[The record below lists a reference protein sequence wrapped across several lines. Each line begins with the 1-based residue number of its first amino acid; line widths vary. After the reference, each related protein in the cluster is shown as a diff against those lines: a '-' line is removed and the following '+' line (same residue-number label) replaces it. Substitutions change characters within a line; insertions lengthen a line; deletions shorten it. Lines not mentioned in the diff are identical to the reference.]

1 MEKQSGANYDAL
13 ADARARTAVQEVELP
28 GFGDGRP
35 WRVRLRRVSLLG
47 LAHTG
52 KIPNGLMAA
61 VSDLYQHGVCRNTN
75 LTQAADTMYL
85 MAGEALAEPTLA
97 QLEDSGVTL
106 TDEQLTAI
114 YLYAQRGVD
123 ALRPFRAVTTVSGDC
138 TDGAAISAASQRAA
152 GDQ

>member
-28 GFGDGRP
+28 GFGDGKP

-61 VSDLYQHGVCRNTN
+61 VSDLYQHG
-75 LTQAADTMYL
+75 LSL
-85 MAGEALAEPTLA
+85 
-97 QLEDSGVTL
+97 
-106 TDEQLTAI
+106 I
-114 YLYAQRGVD
+114 H
-123 ALRPFRAVTTVSGDC
+123 
-138 TDGAAISAASQRAA
+138 I
-152 GDQ
+152 